1 MNLNNNKFKPGLYC
15 VATPIGNMGDI
26 SFRAIK
32 ILQESDLILC
42 EDTRVTKK
50 ILQKF
55 EINKKLISNHKFNE
69 NKNLE
74 KVIDI
79 LKNNKIVSLV
89 SDAGTPTIS
98 DPGRILIKECEK
110 NEIKIFPIPGAS
122 AVSTAISISG
132 FSDNFYFCGFLPEKQ
147 NQIKKLFKN
156 LSLIDGSIVFFVSP
170 NKLIKRIGDI
180 KEFFLG
186 RDLIIC
192 REITK
197 FHEEYIR
204 TSVKEL
210 SNINF
215 SRKGE
220 VTVVISELK
229 KEKLSFNE
237 LEESD
242 KKKINKLIKKMS
254 IKDIVKKVSEDRE
267 ISKKLIYNYCLEIK
281 KWKLKKL

>member
-55 EINKKLISNHKFNE
+55 EIDKKLISNHKFNE
-69 NKNLE
+69 KKNLE
-74 KVIDI
+74 KVLEF
-79 LKNNKIVSLV
+79 LKKKQIVSLL
-89 SDAGTPTIS
+89 SDAGTPAVS
-98 DPGRILIKECEK
+98 DPGRILVKECIK
-110 NEIKIFPIPGAS
+110 NRIDVFPVPGAS
-122 AVSTAISISG
+122 AVSAAISISG

-156 LSLIDGSIVFFVSP
+156 LSLIEGSIVFFISP
-170 NKLIKRIGDI
+170 NKLDKRIDDI
-180 KEFFLG
+180 KEFFLN
-186 RDLIIC
+186 RDIIIC

-197 FHEEYIR
+197 YHEEYIR

-220 VTVVISELK
+220 ITVVISEIK
-229 KEKLSFNE
+229 QVKLSFQE
-237 LEESD
+237 LKESD
-242 KKKINKLIKKMS
+242 KKKINQLIKKMS

-267 ISKKLIYNYCLEIK
+267 IPKKIIYNYCLEIK
-281 KWKLKKL
+281 NEN

>member
-26 SFRAIK
+26 SFRAVK
-32 ILQESDLILC
+32 ILQDSDLILC

-55 EINKKLISNHKFNE
+55 DINKKLISNHKFNE

-74 KVIDI
+74 KVIEI

-89 SDAGTPTIS
+89 SDAGTPAVS
-98 DPGRILIKECEK
+98 DPGRILVQECVK
-110 NEIKIFPIPGAS
+110 NKINIFPIPGAS
-122 AVSTAISISG
+122 AVSSAISISG

-147 NQIKKLFKN
+147 NQVKKLFKN
-156 LSLIDGSIVFFVSP
+156 ISLLESSIVFFISP
-170 NKLIKRIGDI
+170 NKLIKRMDDI
-180 KEFFLG
+180 KEFFSD
-186 RDLIIC
+186 RDILIC
-192 REITK
+192 REISK
-197 FHEEYIR
+197 YHEEYIR
-204 TSVKEL
+204 TSVQKL
-210 SNINF
+210 SNVNF

-220 VTVVISELK
+220 ITIVISEIG
-229 KEKLSFNE
+229 KEKLSFKE

-267 ISKKLIYNYCLEIK
+267 ISKKLIYKYCLEIK
-281 KWKLKKL
+281 NEN

>member
-1 MNLNNNKFKPGLYC
+1 MNINNNKLKPGLYC

-32 ILQESDLILC
+32 ILQESDLILS

-55 EINKKLISNHKFNE
+55 EIGTKIISNHKFNE

-74 KVIDI
+74 KVLEL
-79 LKNNKIVSLV
+79 LKNKKIVSLV
-89 SDAGTPTIS
+89 SDAGTPAVS
-98 DPGRILIKECEK
+98 DPGKILVKECVQ
-110 NEIKIFPIPGAS
+110 NTIDVFPVPGAS
-122 AVSTAISISG
+122 AVSAAISISG

-147 NQIKKLFKN
+147 NQVKKLFKK
-156 LSLIDGSIVFFVSP
+156 LSPIESTIMFFISP
-170 NKLIKRIGDI
+170 NKLYKRIDDI
-180 KEFFLG
+180 KEFFSN
-186 RDLIIC
+186 RDIVIC

-197 FHEEYIR
+197 YHEEYIR
-204 TSVKEL
+204 TSVKKL
-210 SNINF
+210 SNVNF

-220 VTVVISELK
+220 VTVVISEAK
-229 KEKLSFNE
+229 KERLGFIE

-254 IKDIVKKVSEDRE
+254 IKDIVIKVSEDRK
-267 ISKKLIYNYCLEIK
+267 ISKKLIYNYCLDLKNEI
-281 KWKLKKL
+281 

>member
-26 SFRAIK
+26 SFRAVK
-32 ILQESDLILC
+32 ILQESNLILC

-55 EINKKLISNHKFNE
+55 EINNKLISNHKFNE

-74 KVIDI
+74 KVIET
-79 LKNNKIVSLV
+79 LKDNKIVSIV
-89 SDAGTPTIS
+89 SDAGTPAIS
-98 DPGRILIKECEK
+98 DPGKILVKECVK
-110 NEIKIFPIPGAS
+110 NNVEIFPIPGAS
-122 AVSTAISISG
+122 AVSAAISISG

-156 LSLIDGSIVFFVSP
+156 LSTLESSIIFFISP
-170 NKLIKRIGDI
+170 NKLDKRIGDI
-180 KEFFLG
+180 KEFFIN
-186 RDLIIC
+186 RDILIC

-197 FHEEYIR
+197 YHEEYIR
-204 TSVKEL
+204 TPVNEL
-210 SNINF
+210 SKVNF

-220 VTVVISELK
+220 LTIVISEIK
-229 KEKLSFNE
+229 KEKLSFKQ

-254 IKDIVKKVSEDRE
+254 IKDIVMKVSQDRE
-267 ISKKLIYNYCLEIK
+267 ISKKLIYNYCLKIK
-281 KWKLKKL
+281 NEN

>member
-26 SFRAIK
+26 SFRTIK
-32 ILQESDLILC
+32 ILQKSDLILC

-74 KVIDI
+74 KVIET
-79 LKNNKIVSLV
+79 LKNNTIVSLV
-89 SDAGTPTIS
+89 SDAGTPAVS
-98 DPGRILIKECEK
+98 DPGRILVKECVK
-110 NEIKIFPIPGAS
+110 NKIDIFPIPGPS
-122 AVSTAISISG
+122 AVSTTISISG

-147 NQIKKLFKN
+147 NQVKKLFKN
-156 LSLIDGSIVFFVSP
+156 LSSLDSSIVFFASP
-170 NKLIKRIGDI
+170 NKLDKRLDDI
-180 KEFFLG
+180 KEFFLN
-186 RDLIIC
+186 RDIIIC

-197 FHEEYIR
+197 YHEEYIR
-204 TSVKEL
+204 TSVNKL
-210 SNINF
+210 SNVSF

-220 VTVVISELK
+220 ITVAISEPK
-229 KEKLSFNE
+229 KEKLSFKE
-237 LEESD
+237 LQESD

-254 IKDIVKKVSEDRE
+254 IKDIVKKVSGDRG
-267 ISKKLIYNYCLEIK
+267 ISKKLIYNYCLS
-281 KWKLKKL
+281 LKNEN

>member
-1 MNLNNNKFKPGLYC
+1 MNFNNNKFKPGLYY

-26 SFRAIK
+26 SFRAVK
-32 ILQESDLILC
+32 ILQQSDLILC

-55 EINKKLISNHKFNE
+55 DINKKLISNHKFNE

-74 KVIDI
+74 KVIEI

-89 SDAGTPTIS
+89 SDAGTPAVS
-98 DPGRILIKECEK
+98 DPGRILVQECVK
-110 NEIKIFPIPGAS
+110 NKINIFPIPGAS
-122 AVSTAISISG
+122 AVSSAISISG

-147 NQIKKLFKN
+147 NQVKKLFKN
-156 LSLIDGSIVFFVSP
+156 ISLLESSIVFFISP
-170 NKLIKRIGDI
+170 NKLIKRMDDV
-180 KEFFLG
+180 KEFFSD
-186 RDLIIC
+186 RDILIC
-192 REITK
+192 REISK
-197 FHEEYIR
+197 YHEEYIR
-204 TSVKEL
+204 TSVQKL
-210 SNINF
+210 SDVNF

-220 VTVVISELK
+220 ITIVISEIR
-229 KEKLSFNE
+229 KEKLSFKE

-267 ISKKLIYNYCLEIK
+267 ISKKLIYKYCLEIK
-281 KWKLKKL
+281 NEN

>member
-26 SFRAIK
+26 SFRAVK
-32 ILQESDLILC
+32 ILQESNLILC

-55 EINKKLISNHKFNE
+55 EINNKLISNHKFNE

-74 KVIDI
+74 KVIET
-79 LKNNKIVSLV
+79 LKDNKIVSIV
-89 SDAGTPTIS
+89 SDAGTPAIS
-98 DPGRILIKECEK
+98 DPGRILVKECVK
-110 NEIKIFPIPGAS
+110 NNVEIFPIPGAS
-122 AVSTAISISG
+122 AVSAAISISG

-156 LSLIDGSIVFFVSP
+156 LSTLESSIIFFISP
-170 NKLIKRIGDI
+170 NKLDKRIGDI
-180 KEFFLG
+180 KEFFIN
-186 RDLIIC
+186 RDILIC

-197 FHEEYIR
+197 YHEEYIR
-204 TSVKEL
+204 TSVNEL
-210 SNINF
+210 SKVNF

-220 VTVVISELK
+220 LTIVISEIK
-229 KEKLSFNE
+229 KEKLSFKE

-242 KKKINKLIKKMS
+242 KKKIKKLIKKMS
-254 IKDIVKKVSEDRE
+254 IKDIVMKVSQDRE
-267 ISKKLIYNYCLEIK
+267 ISKKLIYNYCLQIK
-281 KWKLKKL
+281 NEN

>member
-42 EDTRVTKK
+42 EDTRVSKK

-55 EINKKLISNHKFNE
+55 EINKRLISNHKFNE
-69 NKNLE
+69 NTNLE
-74 KVIDI
+74 RVIGI

-89 SDAGTPTIS
+89 SDAGTPAVS
-98 DPGRILIKECEK
+98 DPGKILVKECIK
-110 NEIKIFPIPGAS
+110 NKINIFPIPGAS
-122 AVSTAISISG
+122 AISSAISISG

-147 NQIKKLFKN
+147 TQVKKLFKN
-156 LSLIDGSIVFFVSP
+156 LSSIDSSIIFFVSP
-170 NKLIKRIGDI
+170 NKLDKRIVDI
-180 KEFFLG
+180 KEFFLD
-186 RDLIIC
+186 RNIVIC

-197 FHEEYIR
+197 YHEEYIR

-210 SNINF
+210 SNVNF

-220 VTVVISELK
+220 ITVVISEVNK
-229 KEKLSFNE
+229 SRLSFKE
-237 LEESD
+237 LQESD
-242 KKKINKLIKKMS
+242 KKKINKLINKMS
-254 IKDIVKKVSEDRE
+254 IKDIVKKVSQDRE
-267 ISKKLIYNYCLEIK
+267 IPKKLIYNYCLS
-281 KWKLKKL
+281 LKNEN

>member
-26 SFRAIK
+26 SFRAVK
-32 ILQESDLILC
+32 ILQQSDLILC

-55 EINKKLISNHKFNE
+55 DINKKLISNHKFNE

-74 KVIDI
+74 KVIEI

-89 SDAGTPTIS
+89 SDAGTPAVS
-98 DPGRILIKECEK
+98 DPGRILVQECVK
-110 NEIKIFPIPGAS
+110 NKINIFPIPGAS
-122 AVSTAISISG
+122 AVSSAISISG

-147 NQIKKLFKN
+147 NQVKKLFKN
-156 LSLIDGSIVFFVSP
+156 ISLLESSIVFFISP
-170 NKLIKRIGDI
+170 NKLIKRMDDV
-180 KEFFLG
+180 KEFFSD
-186 RDLIIC
+186 RDILIC
-192 REITK
+192 REISK
-197 FHEEYIR
+197 YHEEYIR
-204 TSVKEL
+204 TSVQKL
-210 SNINF
+210 SDVNF

-220 VTVVISELK
+220 ITIVISEIR
-229 KEKLSFNE
+229 KEKLSFKE

-254 IKDIVKKVSEDRE
+254 IKDIVKIVSEDRE
-267 ISKKLIYNYCLEIK
+267 ISKKLIYKYCLEIK
-281 KWKLKKL
+281 NEN

>member
-32 ILQESDLILC
+32 ILQNSDLILC

-55 EINKKLISNHKFNE
+55 EINKKIISNHKFNE
-69 NKNLE
+69 NKNLA
-74 KVIDI
+74 KVIEI
-79 LKNNKIVSLV
+79 LKKNKIVSLV

-110 NEIKIFPIPGAS
+110 NEIEVFPIPGAS
-122 AVSTAISISG
+122 ALSAAISISG

-147 NQIKKLFKN
+147 NQIKKLFNN
-156 LSLIDGSIVFFVSP
+156 LSSLEGSIVFFISP
-170 NKLIKRIGDI
+170 NKLEKRIDDI
-180 KEFFLG
+180 KEFFLK
-186 RDLIIC
+186 RDIIIC

-197 FHEEYIR
+197 YHEEYIR
-204 TSVKEL
+204 TPVKEL

-220 VTVVISELK
+220 ITVVISETK
-229 KEKLSFNE
+229 KEKFSYKE
-237 LEESD
+237 LNESD
-242 KKKINKLIKKMS
+242 KKKVKILIKKMS
-254 IKDIVKKVSEDRE
+254 IKDIVKKVSENRE
-267 ISKKLIYNYCLEIK
+267 ISKKLIYKYCLEIK
-281 KWKLKKL
+281 NEN

>member
-26 SFRAIK
+26 SFRAVK
-32 ILQESDLILC
+32 ILQDSDLILC

-55 EINKKLISNHKFNE
+55 DINKKLISNHKFNE

-74 KVIDI
+74 KVIEI

-89 SDAGTPTIS
+89 SDAGTPAVS
-98 DPGRILIKECEK
+98 DPGRILVQECVK
-110 NEIKIFPIPGAS
+110 NKINIFPIPGAS
-122 AVSTAISISG
+122 AVSSAISISG

-147 NQIKKLFKN
+147 NQVKKLFKN
-156 LSLIDGSIVFFVSP
+156 ISLLESSIVFFISP
-170 NKLIKRIGDI
+170 NKLIKRMDDV
-180 KEFFLG
+180 KEFFSD
-186 RDLIIC
+186 RDILIC
-192 REITK
+192 REISK
-197 FHEEYIR
+197 YHEEYIR
-204 TSVKEL
+204 TSVQKL
-210 SNINF
+210 SDVNF

-220 VTVVISELK
+220 ITIVISETR
-229 KEKLSFNE
+229 KEKLSFKE

-267 ISKKLIYNYCLEIK
+267 ISKKLIYKYCLEIK
-281 KWKLKKL
+281 NEN

>member
-26 SFRAIK
+26 SFRAVK

-69 NKNLE
+69 TKNLE
-74 KVIDI
+74 KVIEI

-89 SDAGTPTIS
+89 SDAGTPAVS
-98 DPGRILIKECEK
+98 DPGKVLVNECVK
-110 NEIKIFPIPGAS
+110 NKINIFPIPGAS
-122 AVSTAISISG
+122 AVSSAISISG

-147 NQIKKLFKN
+147 NQVKKLFKN
-156 LSLIDGSIVFFVSP
+156 LSLIESSIVFFISP
-170 NKLIKRIGDI
+170 NKLIKRIDDI
-180 KEFFLG
+180 KEFFSG
-186 RDLIIC
+186 RDILIC

-197 FHEEYIR
+197 YHEEYIR
-204 TSVKEL
+204 TSVQKL
-210 SNINF
+210 SDINF

-220 VTVVISELK
+220 ITVVISEIR
-229 KEKLSFNE
+229 KEKLSFKE

-267 ISKKLIYNYCLEIK
+267 ISKKLIYKYCLEIK
-281 KWKLKKL
+281 NEN

>member
-26 SFRAIK
+26 SYRAIK
-32 ILQESDLILC
+32 ILQDSDLILC

-55 EINKKLISNHKFNE
+55 DINKKLISNHKFNE

-74 KVIDI
+74 KVIEI

-89 SDAGTPTIS
+89 SDAGTPAVS
-98 DPGRILIKECEK
+98 DPGKILVKECIK
-110 NEIKIFPIPGAS
+110 NKIDIFPIPGAS
-122 AVSTAISISG
+122 AASSAISISG

-147 NQIKKLFKN
+147 NQVKKLFKN
-156 LSLIDGSIVFFVSP
+156 ISLLESSIVFFISP
-170 NKLIKRIGDI
+170 NKFIKRIDDV
-180 KEFFLG
+180 KEFFSD
-186 RDLIIC
+186 RDILIC
-192 REITK
+192 REISK
-197 FHEEYIR
+197 YHEEYIR
-204 TSVKEL
+204 TSVQKL
-210 SNINF
+210 SDLNF

-220 VTVVISELK
+220 ITIVISEIK
-229 KEKLSFNE
+229 KEKLSFKE

-254 IKDIVKKVSEDRE
+254 IKDIVKKVSENRE
-267 ISKKLIYNYCLEIK
+267 ISKKLIYKYCLEIK
-281 KWKLKKL
+281 NEN

>member
-1 MNLNNNKFKPGLYC
+1 MNVNNNKFKPGLYC

-50 ILQKF
+50 ILHKF
-55 EINKKLISNHKFNE
+55 EINKQLISNHKFNE

-74 KVIDI
+74 KVTEL

-89 SDAGTPTIS
+89 SDAGTPAVS
-98 DPGRILIKECEK
+98 DPGRILVKECVK
-110 NEIKIFPIPGAS
+110 NRINIFPIPGAS
-122 AVSTAISISG
+122 AVSSAISISG
-132 FSDNFYFCGFLPEKQ
+132 FSDNFYFCGFLSEKQ
-147 NQIKKLFKN
+147 NQVKKLFKN
-156 LSLIDGSIVFFVSP
+156 LSSIQCSIIFFISP
-170 NKLIKRIGDI
+170 NKLVKRIEDI
-180 KEFFLG
+180 KEFFSD
-186 RDLIIC
+186 RDILIC

-197 FHEEYIR
+197 YHEEYIR
-204 TSVKEL
+204 TPVKEL
-210 SNINF
+210 SNVNF

-220 VTVVISELK
+220 ITVVISEAK
-229 KEKLSFNE
+229 KEKLSFKE

-254 IKDIVKKVSEDRE
+254 IKDIVKKISEDRE
-267 ISKKLIYNYCLEIK
+267 ISKKLIYNYCLEIRNEN
-281 KWKLKKL
+281 

>member
-42 EDTRVTKK
+42 EDTRVSKK

-55 EINKKLISNHKFNE
+55 EINKRLISNHKFNE

-74 KVIDI
+74 KVIEI

-89 SDAGTPTIS
+89 SDAGTPAVS
-98 DPGRILIKECEK
+98 DPGKILVKECIK
-110 NEIKIFPIPGAS
+110 NKINIFPIPGAS
-122 AVSTAISISG
+122 AVSSAISISG

-147 NQIKKLFKN
+147 TQVKKLFKN
-156 LSLIDGSIVFFVSP
+156 LSSLDSSIIFFVSP
-170 NKLIKRIGDI
+170 NKLDKRIVDI
-180 KEFFLG
+180 KEYFLD
-186 RDLIIC
+186 RNIVIC

-197 FHEEYIR
+197 YHEEYIR

-210 SNINF
+210 SNVNF

-220 VTVVISELK
+220 ITVVISEVNK
-229 KEKLSFNE
+229 SRLSFKE
-237 LEESD
+237 LQESD
-242 KKKINKLIKKMS
+242 KKKINKLINKMS
-254 IKDIVKKVSEDRE
+254 IKDIVKKVSQDRE
-267 ISKKLIYNYCLEIK
+267 IPKKLIYNYCLS
-281 KWKLKKL
+281 LKNEN

>member
-26 SFRAIK
+26 SFRAVK
-32 ILQESDLILC
+32 ILQDSDLILC

-55 EINKKLISNHKFNE
+55 DINKKLISNHKFNE

-74 KVIDI
+74 NAIEI

-89 SDAGTPTIS
+89 SDAGTPAVS
-98 DPGRILIKECEK
+98 DPGRILVQECVK
-110 NEIKIFPIPGAS
+110 NKINIFPIPGAS
-122 AVSTAISISG
+122 AVSSAISISG

-147 NQIKKLFKN
+147 NQVKKLFKN
-156 LSLIDGSIVFFVSP
+156 ISLLESSIVFFISP
-170 NKLIKRIGDI
+170 NKLIKRMDDV
-180 KEFFLG
+180 KEFFSD
-186 RDLIIC
+186 RDILIC
-192 REITK
+192 REISK
-197 FHEEYIR
+197 YHEEYIR
-204 TSVKEL
+204 TSVQKL
-210 SNINF
+210 SDVNF

-220 VTVVISELK
+220 ITIVISEIR
-229 KEKLSFNE
+229 KEKLSFKE

-267 ISKKLIYNYCLEIK
+267 ISKKLIYKYCLEIK
-281 KWKLKKL
+281 NEN

>member
-1 MNLNNNKFKPGLYC
+1 MNLNNNKLKPGLYC

-69 NKNLE
+69 KKNLE
-74 KVIDI
+74 KVLII
-79 LKNNKIVSLV
+79 LKNKKIVSLV
-89 SDAGTPTIS
+89 SDAGTPAVS
-98 DPGRILIKECEK
+98 DPGRILVQECVKEK
-110 NEIKIFPIPGAS
+110 IDIFPVPGAS
-122 AVSTAISISG
+122 AVSAAISISG

-147 NQIKKLFKN
+147 SQIKKLFNN
-156 LSLIDGSIVFFVSP
+156 LSSLEGSIVFFISP
-170 NKLIKRIGDI
+170 NKLDKRIDDLKEYFLNRDI
-180 KEFFLG
+180 
-186 RDLIIC
+186 IIC
-192 REITK
+192 REISK
-197 FHEEYIR
+197 YHEEYIR
-204 TSVKEL
+204 TSIKEL
-210 SNINF
+210 SKINF

-220 VTVVISELK
+220 ITVIISEPK

-242 KKKINKLIKKMS
+242 KKKIDQLIKKMS
-254 IKDIVKKVSEDRE
+254 IKDVVKKISEVKK
-267 ISKKLIYNYCLEIK
+267 ISKKVIYNYCLK
-281 KWKLKKL
+281 KKNEN

>member
-74 KVIDI
+74 KVIEI

-89 SDAGTPTIS
+89 SDAGTPAVS
-98 DPGRILIKECEK
+98 DPGKVLVKECVK
-110 NEIKIFPIPGAS
+110 NKINIFPIPGAS
-122 AVSTAISISG
+122 AVSSAISISG

-147 NQIKKLFKN
+147 NQVKKLFKN
-156 LSLIDGSIVFFVSP
+156 LSLIESSIVFFISP
-170 NKLIKRIGDI
+170 NKLIKRIDDI
-180 KEFFLG
+180 KEFFSD
-186 RDLIIC
+186 RDILIC

-197 FHEEYIR
+197 YHEEYIR
-204 TSVKEL
+204 TSVQKL
-210 SNINF
+210 SDVNF

-220 VTVVISELK
+220 ITVVISEIR
-229 KEKLSFNE
+229 KEKLSFKE

-267 ISKKLIYNYCLEIK
+267 ISKKLIYKYCLKIK
-281 KWKLKKL
+281 NEN

>member
-1 MNLNNNKFKPGLYC
+1 MNLNNNKFKPGLYY

-26 SFRAIK
+26 SFRAVK
-32 ILQESDLILC
+32 ILQQSDLILC

-55 EINKKLISNHKFNE
+55 DINKKLISNHKFNE

-74 KVIDI
+74 KVIEI

-89 SDAGTPTIS
+89 SDAGTPAVS
-98 DPGRILIKECEK
+98 DPGRILVQECVK
-110 NEIKIFPIPGAS
+110 NKINIFPIPGAS
-122 AVSTAISISG
+122 AVSAAISISG

-147 NQIKKLFKN
+147 NQVKKLFKN
-156 LSLIDGSIVFFVSP
+156 ISLLESSIVFFISP
-170 NKLIKRIGDI
+170 NKLIKRMDDV
-180 KEFFLG
+180 KEFFSD
-186 RDLIIC
+186 RDILIC
-192 REITK
+192 REISK
-197 FHEEYIR
+197 YHEEYIR
-204 TSVKEL
+204 TSVQKL
-210 SNINF
+210 SDVNF

-220 VTVVISELK
+220 ITIVISEIG
-229 KEKLSFNE
+229 KEKLSFKE

-267 ISKKLIYNYCLEIK
+267 ISKKLIYKYCLEIK
-281 KWKLKKL
+281 NEN

>member
-26 SFRAIK
+26 SFRAVK

-55 EINKKLISNHKFNE
+55 DINKKLISNHKFNE

-74 KVIDI
+74 KVIEI
-79 LKNNKIVSLV
+79 LNNNKIVSLV
-89 SDAGTPTIS
+89 SDAGTPAVS
-98 DPGRILIKECEK
+98 DPGRILVQECVK
-110 NEIKIFPIPGAS
+110 NKINIFPIPGAS
-122 AVSTAISISG
+122 AVSSAISISG

-147 NQIKKLFKN
+147 KQVEKLFKN
-156 LSLIDGSIVFFVSP
+156 ISLLESSIVFFISP
-170 NKLIKRIGDI
+170 NKLIKRIDDI
-180 KEFFLG
+180 KEFFPD
-186 RDLIIC
+186 RDILIC
-192 REITK
+192 REISK
-197 FHEEYIR
+197 YHEEYIR
-204 TSVKEL
+204 TSVQKL
-210 SNINF
+210 SDVNF

-220 VTVVISELK
+220 ITVVISEIK
-229 KEKLSFNE
+229 KKKLSFKE
-237 LEESD
+237 LKESD

-267 ISKKLIYNYCLEIK
+267 ISKKLIYKYCLEIK
-281 KWKLKKL
+281 NEN